1 MKRNNSGFTM
11 VELLVTVAVSS
22 IVLAAAA
29 SLMLLGLRV
38 HQTTQKEAGEQQTVR
53 IVLSALED
61 LSASGK
67 IYRVEPL
74 SDGWQLQ
81 GKTAGGTP
89 GAVLL
94 RYNSGKLTSGT
105 SGDQV
110 LLDNLRGARVDLDG
124 SLVTFTFATAAHSYS
139 TSVFCRTGI
148 EGDSVGKAEAEDILK
163 KTPTLPAAADLTD
176 TEKAARF
183 AFLQKLAD
191 QYDSRG
197 EIKSGDSTYTYF
209 SEWYIDGY
217 ARDPRW
223 NQYTPWCGCF
233 LSWGAEQQRDTIDG
247 DPPKF
252 ADVDKGMASF
262 KESGKWRNPNDANN
276 MPIPGDYVFF
286 DWDRGSD
293 PDHVGA
299 VLCVKDGFLY
309 TIEGNSGGKVAVQR
323 YPLSDKRIVGYG
335 VLNWK
340 TGKETTE

>member
-1 MKRNNSGFTM
+1 M
-11 VELLVTVAVSS
+11 
-22 IVLAAAA
+22 
-29 SLMLLGLRV
+29 
-38 HQTTQKEAGEQQTVR
+38 R

-81 GKTAGGTP
+81 GKTADGTP

-94 RYNSGKLTSGT
+94 RYNSGTLTSGA

-148 EGDSVGKAEAEDILK
+148 EGDSVGKEEAQKKLDELK
-163 KTPTLPAAADLTD
+163 KPNLPDAADLTE
-176 TEKAARF
+176 TEKEARF

-197 EIKSGDSTYTYF
+197 EIKSVGSSYTYF
-209 SEWYIDGY
+209 SEWYIDRY
-217 ARDPRW
+217 ANHPGW

-233 LSWGAEQQRDTIDG
+233 LSWGAAQQRDTING
-247 DPPKF
+247 DPPRF
-252 ADVDKGMASF
+252 ANVDDGMNAF
-262 KESGKWRNPNDANN
+262 QTQKKWRERGAT
-276 MPIPGDYVFF
+276 PIPGDYVFF
-286 DWDRGSD
+286 DWDGGTN

-323 YPLSDKRIVGYG
+323 YDLNDKRIVGYG